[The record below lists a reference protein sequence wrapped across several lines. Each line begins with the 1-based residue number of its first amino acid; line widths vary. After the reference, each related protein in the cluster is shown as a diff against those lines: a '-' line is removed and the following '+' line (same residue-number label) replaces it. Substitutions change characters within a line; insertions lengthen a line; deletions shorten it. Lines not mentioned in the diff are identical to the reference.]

1 MATGKRTIFR
11 EQAIEH
17 YRRGRDKDVLPR
29 FAAPPVFLGL
39 WIVLA
44 LCLIA
49 GWLAWNIRVPVYV
62 AGTGVIA
69 AGEAQ
74 AVVFVSAEHQQSLHA
89 GEPVQLQLG
98 RSGPLLRRT
107 VTSVALTLL
116 SPEEAR
122 QDYRLDGAL
131 SLLVTEP
138 SVAITIALDAS
149 NSLSEYAGSI
159 VSAQVQVGDVRLL
172 SFVPMIGQLIG
183 A

>member
-1 MATGKRTIFR
+1 MQVQIGSTGPRLLRTIT
-11 EQAIEH
+11 A
-17 YRRGRDKDVLPR
+17 V
-29 FAAPPVFLGL
+29 AP
-39 WIVLA
+39 
-44 LCLIA
+44 
-49 GWLAWNIRVPVYV
+49 
-62 AGTGVIA
+62 
-69 AGEAQ
+69 
-74 AVVFVSAEHQQSLHA
+74 
-89 GEPVQLQLG
+89 
-98 RSGPLLRRT
+98 
-107 VTSVALTLL
+107 TLL